1 MSPRPARRLN
11 GSQDDH
17 EWPDHEELDNVT
29 AEETRKAGRLPDHL
43 ATTVVVTAR
52 QAFVHGMQL
61 SSAIAAIAAVGLAIL
76 ALITL
81 HAQPSPSQ
89 TNTDT
94 ENDRAR
100 RRAGA
105 ADG

>member
-1 MSPRPARRLN
+1 
-11 GSQDDH
+11 
-17 EWPDHEELDNVT
+17 V
-29 AEETRKAGRLPDHL
+29 AGQLPDHL

-61 SSAIAAIAAVGLAIL
+61 SSAIAAIVAVGLAIL

-81 HAQPSPSQ
+81 HDQPSPSQ

-94 ENDRAR
+94 ENDRAC
-100 RRAGA
+100 GEELEA

>member
-1 MSPRPARRLN
+1 
-11 GSQDDH
+11 
-17 EWPDHEELDNVT
+17 V
-29 AEETRKAGRLPDHL
+29 AGQLPDHL

-61 SSAIAAIAAVGLAIL
+61 SSAIAAIVAVGLAIL

-81 HAQPSPSQ
+81 HDQPSPSQ
-89 TNTDT
+89 TNTNTDT

-100 RRAGA
+100 GEELEA

>member
-1 MSPRPARRLN
+1 
-11 GSQDDH
+11 
-17 EWPDHEELDNVT
+17 VT

-61 SSAIAAIAAVGLAIL
+61 SSAIAAVGLAIL

-81 HAQPSPSQ
+81 HAQPNPSQ